1 MSLFDEEFYKILVR
15 NILSFISIYKNYNG
29 FIFYKVKLNN
39 GHQEGDK
46 MAIKVW
52 GIDVSKYNHPIDW
65 KKVKNAGVKF
75 AILRVGFASTS
86 NRHNLYLDPYFEE
99 FYRGAKEV
107 GMPVGVYFYSRC
119 NSIQTARREAEFILN
134 AIKGKQFEYPIWL
147 DVEDITTLN
156 STSRSALTRA
166 VVTCLEEIKK
176 AGYYVGIYSGK
187 YILRDKLD
195 DEDLKQYDHWIAQ
208 YATRST
214 YTTYKISMWQFG
226 GEVNFLTSKK
236 IPGIGSNVA
245 DQNYCYKDYPTIIKS
260 SGLNGFEKNYLRV
273 ELPFYIK
280 TLGKV
285 NIRKSPNI
293 HSQIIYTVP
302 KEGIRYKITK
312 LSENGEWGYVPYRD
326 GWITLNKNYVKKGC

>member
-1 MSLFDEEFYKILVR
+1 
-15 NILSFISIYKNYNG
+15 
-29 FIFYKVKLNN
+29 
-39 GHQEGDK
+39 
-46 MAIKVW
+46 MAERVW

-65 KKVKNAGVKF
+65 KKVKDAGVKF

-86 NRHNLYLDPYFEE
+86 NRNNLYLDPYFEE

-107 GMPVGVYFYSRC
+107 GMPVGAYFYSRC
-119 NSIQTARREAEFILN
+119 NSIKTARREAEFILN

-156 STSRSALTRA
+156 SASRSALTRA
-166 VVTCLEEIKK
+166 IVTCLEEIKK
-176 AGYYVGIYSGK
+176 GGYYVGIYSGK

-195 DEDLKQYDHWIAQ
+195 DENLKKYDHWIAQ
-208 YATRST
+208 YSRHLT
-214 YTTYKISMWQFG
+214 YTTYKVTMWQFG
-226 GEVNFLTSKK
+226 GEVNFLTRKK
-236 IPGIGSNVA
+236 IPGIGNDVA

-260 SGLNGFEKNYLRV
+260 AGLNGFEKNYLRV

-280 TLGKV
+280 TLGRV

-293 HSQIIYTVP
+293 HSQIIYTAP
-302 KEGIRYKITK
+302 REGIRYKITR

-326 GWITLNKNYVKKGC
+326 GWITLNKNYVDKE

>member
-1 MSLFDEEFYKILVR
+1 M
-15 NILSFISIYKNYNG
+15 
-29 FIFYKVKLNN
+29 
-39 GHQEGDK
+39 
-46 MAIKVW
+46 
-52 GIDVSKYNHPIDW
+52 
-65 KKVKNAGVKF
+65 
-75 AILRVGFASTS
+75 
-86 NRHNLYLDPYFEE
+86 
-99 FYRGAKEV
+99 
-107 GMPVGVYFYSRC
+107 
-119 NSIQTARREAEFILN
+119 
-134 AIKGKQFEYPIWL
+134 
-147 DVEDITTLN
+147 
-156 STSRSALTRA
+156 
-166 VVTCLEEIKK
+166 EEIKK

-214 YTTYKISMWQFG
+214 YTTYKISMWQYG

>member
-1 MSLFDEEFYKILVR
+1 
-15 NILSFISIYKNYNG
+15 
-29 FIFYKVKLNN
+29 
-39 GHQEGDK
+39 

-208 YATRST
+208 YATCST

-326 GWITLNKNYVKKGC
+326 GWITLNKNYVEKGC

>member
-326 GWITLNKNYVKKGC
+326 GWITLNKNYVEKGC

>member
-1 MSLFDEEFYKILVR
+1 
-15 NILSFISIYKNYNG
+15 
-29 FIFYKVKLNN
+29 
-39 GHQEGDK
+39 

-326 GWITLNKNYVKKGC
+326 GCITLNKNYVEKGC

>member
-1 MSLFDEEFYKILVR
+1 
-15 NILSFISIYKNYNG
+15 
-29 FIFYKVKLNN
+29 
-39 GHQEGDK
+39 

-176 AGYYVGIYSGK
+176 AGYYVGIY
-187 YILRDKLD
+187 
-195 DEDLKQYDHWIAQ
+195 
-208 YATRST
+208 
-214 YTTYKISMWQFG
+214 
-226 GEVNFLTSKK
+226 
-236 IPGIGSNVA
+236 
-245 DQNYCYKDYPTIIKS
+245 
-260 SGLNGFEKNYLRV
+260 
-273 ELPFYIK
+273 
-280 TLGKV
+280 
-285 NIRKSPNI
+285 
-293 HSQIIYTVP
+293 
-302 KEGIRYKITK
+302 
-312 LSENGEWGYVPYRD
+312 
-326 GWITLNKNYVKKGC
+326 